1 MSQVISRIEIKLY
14 VRRRL
19 QKKKKKKKK
28 TGILQCNYNNK
39 QIDNLCT
46 TFVLIAF
53 LGEVSIST
61 KKKKKFEFQITNNK

>member
-1 MSQVISRIEIKLY
+1 MSQVISRIEIKL
-14 VRRRL
+14 
-19 QKKKKKKKK
+19 QKKKKKKKKKK

-61 KKKKKFEFQITNNK
+61 KKKEEI